1 MGKFTT
7 EFYPA
12 SILGYTV
19 SHLKVPQF
27 RGIFHA
33 LSMVY
38 AKNAHF
44 YAIIFRF
51 LYTPPFYDSQCII
64 CFKNVPCVI
73 LDKTKI
79 NAHIDTIKNESKAIK
94 RELMA

>member
-27 RGIFHA
+27 RGIFHV
-33 LSMVY
+33 LTMG
-38 AKNAHF
+38 
-44 YAIIFRF
+44 RPQGTPF
-51 LYTPPFYDSQCII
+51 LPP
-64 CFKNVPCVI
+64 
-73 LDKTKI
+73 
-79 NAHIDTIKNESKAIK
+79 
-94 RELMA
+94 

>member
-27 RGIFHA
+27 RGIFHV
-33 LSMVY
+33 LTMGRPQGTPFLPPNIPVS
-38 AKNAHF
+38 
-44 YAIIFRF
+44 IPPRF
-51 LYTPPFYDSQCII
+51 PIVNGQ
-64 CFKNVPCVI
+64 VI
-73 LDKTKI
+73 DFS
-79 NAHIDTIKNESKAIK
+79 N
-94 RELMA
+94 